1 MEGPRTPKPQEF
13 DSLLNFLNENLRK
26 DLAWPIN
33 QEYPTALALNN
44 IHNMSI
50 ITDEDSQQIV
60 AHALV
65 KPLIMKSPLSMFK
78 LGAIGSV
85 VTSPE
90 FRNQGL
96 SSQNI
101 NNCLQIA
108 KDQECELVVLWT
120 DQFDYYKKFGFEA
133 AGFEYTYQLSRT
145 VPVNPDLKFMNTA
158 KVDPNALVRLYN
170 QHTVGCVRT
179 SEDFQK
185 YLTIPNSNIYKA
197 WTKDNVL
204 VAYAVE
210 GKGLDLQNFI
220 HDWAGGTSQLLD
232 LFNWIVTTQG
242 RPTTIMAPHHSVNLR
257 KQLKAK
263 TDFEHQGVLGLVKIL
278 DFDAVAQK
286 IKKAFRA
293 EGLDRII
300 LERQGNQI
308 IFGYNTDLYT
318 LSNESELVKL
328 FFGPTHPSEFDFIKP
343 ETQKILETLLPLP
356 LWVWGWDS
364 I

>member
-1 MEGPRTPKPQEF
+1 MFCLGSTNVVDGQITRRTKKPSSRIVG
-13 DSLLNFLNENLRK
+13 DS
-26 DLAWPIN
+26 
-33 QEYPTALALNN
+33 
-44 IHNMSI
+44 
-50 ITDEDSQQIV
+50 IV
-60 AHALV
+60 TPA
-65 KPLIMKSPLSMFK
+65 
-78 LGAIGSV
+78 
-85 VTSPE
+85 T
-90 FRNQGL
+90 GL
-96 SSQNI
+96 SIYNTSTNSF
-101 NNCLQIA
+101 NY
-108 KDQECELVVLWT
+108 
-120 DQFDYYKKFGFEA
+120 FDGFVWA
-133 AGFEYTYQLSRT
+133 
-145 VPVNPDLKFMNTA
+145 V
-158 KVDPNALVRLYN
+158 
-170 QHTVGCVRT
+170 
-179 SEDFQK
+179 
-185 YLTIPNSNIYKA
+185 PNSNIYTA